1 MGKTQQKGAAGTV
14 ISCGIAAAL
23 CCMVLLILTAL
34 IPQHMLQT
42 QMEQSAEYYDEHLLF
57 DRVTSFSFL
66 SRQDNYADCILTDI
80 IYHIDSSKPVTSVL
94 RAAYYN
100 PEGEDVNTSFA
111 YAVEHEAEPD
121 VDYARYWHGS
131 MVLLRPLFV
140 FFDIETVRML
150 LGLVFLGL
158 TIWFGCLLLK
168 NRYRLFFL
176 CYLTGLISVSVWM
189 CAFCLEYVM
198 TFLIMGVELP
208 VLFLLL
214 TLAVNKKNGRNMERS
229 LWCVLSVSGVV
240 TAFLDFLTTETLTFT
255 LAYVLYLVIRSRAGL
270 LKSKKEEIKGLIKS
284 GMVWGLSYVGMMVL
298 KWLLAGVFLGK
309 EAVTDALCQAALRIG
324 GDATLG
330 NAADAEVVSDA
341 ERIFGA
347 LWRNAGCLLPIRDQ
361 MTVRTVLIFVIVT
374 GILCFSIWYMFHE
387 KGKGDA
393 LHTMLLITGIIPVAR
408 FLALNNHSYI
418 HFFFTYRALLVTVVV
433 MLYVFLEY
441 IVVWKSKI

>member
-1 MGKTQQKGAAGTV
+1 
-14 ISCGIAAAL
+14 
-23 CCMVLLILTAL
+23 
-34 IPQHMLQT
+34 
-42 QMEQSAEYYDEHLLF
+42 
-57 DRVTSFSFL
+57 
-66 SRQDNYADCILTDI
+66 
-80 IYHIDSSKPVTSVL
+80 
-94 RAAYYN
+94 
-100 PEGEDVNTSFA
+100 
-111 YAVEHEAEPD
+111 
-121 VDYARYWHGS
+121 
-131 MVLLRPLFV
+131 
-140 FFDIETVRML
+140 
-150 LGLVFLGL
+150 
-158 TIWFGCLLLK
+158 
-168 NRYRLFFL
+168 
-176 CYLTGLISVSVWM
+176 
-189 CAFCLEYVM
+189 
-198 TFLIMGVELP
+198 
-208 VLFLLL
+208 
-214 TLAVNKKNGRNMERS
+214 MERS

-374 GILCFSIWYMFHE
+374 GILCFSIWYLFHE